1 MSALKRKCFS
11 IEEKAT
17 IIHRLEAGES
27 NALLAKE
34 FGVSHST
41 ISTIK
46 KNKSKI
52 EPLFNENV
60 LKIKRVRVSSQDDV
74 DKALLQWFKVQ
85 RNEGIPING
94 PILQEKANEFAKKF
108 NISGFECSTS
118 WISRFKVRHNIVAG
132 KVAGESLS
140 VQKSDVSDWLAKVWP
155 NLKAQ
160 FSDDEIFNADEAGLF
175 YKLTPNQTL
184 KFRGEKCL
192 GGKLSKERLTVLIAA
207 NMSGTI
213 KRKLLVIGK
222 SKRPRCFK
230 NVRSLPVDYVSNSRA
245 WMTSDIFTKWVRD
258 WDRELKKTK
267 KKILLLVDNCPAHPK
282 IDDLRSITLVFLPPN
297 TTSILQP
304 MDQGVIRAFKSY
316 FRKFLVLKLINVHDN
331 IKNNKVGQVNITI
344 LDSILMMYD
353 AWNKVSEITISNC
366 FKHAGFSIANIG
378 VTSTSISSDFDDED
392 DVPLSVWAS
401 AFESSLPISTEEIE
415 EFSSIDN
422 NLAICGELTDEEIVQ
437 NVIVDKS
444 DSDDSADENDQISSS
459 PSVSEALKS
468 AEILNQ
474 FVHANFVDES
484 AKNMMSILHNAVR
497 DSYFHH
503 NKKKQSTLKI
513 TLMLKEL
520 RD

>member
-11 IEEKAT
+11 IEEKAA

-52 EPLFNENV
+52 ESLFNENV

-85 RNEGIPING
+85 RNKGIPING
-94 PILQEKANEFAKKF
+94 PILQEKANDFAKKL

-222 SKRPRCFK
+222 PKRPRCFK

-258 WDRELKKTK
+258 WD
-267 KKILLLVDNCPAHPK
+267 PHHK

-316 FRKFLVLKLINVHDN
+316 FRKFLVLKLINDHDN
-331 IKNNKVGQVNITI
+331 NKNNKVGQVKITI
-344 LDSILMMYD
+344 LDAILMMYD

-401 AFESSLPISTEEIE
+401 AFESSLPISTEQIE

-422 NLAICGELTDEEIVQ
+422 NLAICGELTDEAIVQ
-437 NVIVDKS
+437 NVIVDQS

-503 NKKKQSTLKI
+503 NKKKQSKI
-513 TLMLKEL
+513 TDFLK
-520 RD
+520 

>member
-1 MSALKRKCFS
+1 MHFLQKSSVLVIPQYLKSR
-11 IEEKAT
+11 
-17 IIHRLEAGES
+17 
-27 NALLAKE
+27 
-34 FGVSHST
+34 
-41 ISTIK
+41 
-46 KNKSKI
+46 
-52 EPLFNENV
+52 
-60 LKIKRVRVSSQDDV
+60 KIKAKLNLYSMKMFD
-74 DKALLQWFKVQ
+74 
-85 RNEGIPING
+85 
-94 PILQEKANEFAKKF
+94 FAKKL

-118 WISRFKVRHNIVAG
+118 WISRFKVRYNIVAG

-222 SKRPRCFK
+222 PKRPRCFK

-258 WDRELKKTK
+258 WDRELEKTK
-267 KKILLLVDNCPAHPK
+267 KKILLLVDNCPAHHK

-316 FRKFLVLKLINVHDN
+316 FRKFLVLKLINDHDN
-331 IKNNKVGQVNITI
+331 NKNNKVEQVKITI
-344 LDSILMMYD
+344 LDAILMTYD

-422 NLAICGELTDEEIVQ
+422 NLPICGELTDEAIVQNHAGFSIANIGVTSTSISSDFDDEDDVPLSVWASAFESSLPISTEEIEEFSSIDNNLAICGELTDEAIVQ

-459 PSVSEALKS
+459 PSVIENL
-468 AEILNQ
+468 I
-474 FVHANFVDES
+474 FVIDQGWA
-484 AKNMMSILHNAVR
+484 
-497 DSYFHH
+497 
-503 NKKKQSTLKI
+503 
-513 TLMLKEL
+513 
-520 RD
+520 